1 MSSTIKS
8 KKGIGHLNLARSL
21 KELSVPQVGK
31 NFLSRDRR
39 RLSQILKSGK
49 LPPVDWSKVKK
60 DYKSSLRQLFHQET
74 PILFININQNSPD
87 FEASEVSVDELL
99 VSSGSSG
106 CVVHGETLVY
116 MATFTPETCVA
127 IASLAWKETGMSYSC
142 SDEALE
148 GIRDIGN
155 TDTMQAKETAVY
167 TANFGVT
174 C

>member
-1 MSSTIKS
+1 
-8 KKGIGHLNLARSL
+8 LNVARPL
-21 KELSVPQVGK
+21 KEFSVPQVGK
-31 NFLSRDRR
+31 NFLLRDRR
-39 RLSQILKSGK
+39 RLSQILKKGE
-49 LPPVDWSKVKK
+49 LPLVDWSKVKK
-60 DYKSSLRQLFHQET
+60 DYESSLQQLFHQET
-74 PILFININQNSPD
+74 HILFININQNSPD

-116 MATFTPETCVA
+116 VATFTPETCFA
-127 IASLAWKETGMSYSC
+127 IASLAQKETGLSYSC

-148 GIRDIGN
+148 GIRDTGN
-155 TDTMQAKETAVY
+155 TDTMQAEEMAVY